1 MVVLEKEEGTTIDNN
16 RASVNTRQWD
26 DKASIMPLVDD
37 VNGAMDAVVMLN
49 TQEVEEE
56 MDNSNT

>member
-37 VNGAMDAVVMLN
+37 VNGADGCGGD
-49 TQEVEEE
+49 VEHSGGGGG
-56 MDNSNT
+56 DGQ